1 MRCLERD
8 ILWTL
13 FTTLLF
19 FLQGIPSMYFAS
31 ADHTFRSSNID
42 IDKPES
48 KFEVQANVLLSHQM
62 LKVKSKFEDFVLGL
76 SIAERL
82 LRDC

>member
-48 KFEVQANVLLSHQM
+48 KYVVRAKVLLSH
-62 LKVKSKFEDFVLGL
+62 
-76 SIAERL
+76 
-82 LRDC
+82 